1 MNQLGWLVQD
11 FRYALRGFR
20 KDRTFALLAIFAL
33 ALGIGATTVIYSVID
48 SVLLHPFPYA
58 GAERLVNVYVR
69 DVDRPPEDYGQT
81 SNVTPV
87 FLELRKQL
95 NVFEDVMGDAGADVF
110 YTVGGRTKL
119 ANGHFETPNTFEFLG
134 VKPMLGRPITAVDA
148 RPGAPPVFAMSSR
161 LWRNEFNSDP
171 KILGTT
177 FTLNGERRTL
187 VAIMPPRF
195 LLGDADMWMPY
206 NIHGSDA
213 ATQHMW
219 WWTLGRMKTGITLAQ
234 VAAQFDIVARRLAK
248 EYPSD
253 YPKQF
258 TTSAHTLLDEVI
270 RQFRN
275 VIYML
280 AAAVGMLLLIACSN
294 VANLLLARATARQ
307 KEIAIR
313 ASVGASRGRII
324 RQLLVESFAL
334 ALAACAIGC
343 VFAYVGLRLVIK
355 VIPPDTIPAETAVVM
370 SGGALG
376 FALLVAALTT
386 LLCGLVPALYAVR
399 GDLQTRLKDSSR
411 GTGTELRRGKLR
423 SALVVAEVALSIML
437 LVGAGLML
445 RTLFALEHV
454 DLGMNPRNV
463 LVVPTPLP
471 EARYKTP
478 QQRSVFF
485 QELLRRVTTLPGVIS
500 ASQSLG
506 LPPFGGPRSDVTI
519 PGKPHSAPWMTMA
532 QLCSEGYFRTL
543 QIPLLRGSLLSEAD
557 VASGRRVA
565 VVNQTLARD
574 YFGKEDPLGH
584 TIKFNALDEEPDLPH
599 NAYFEIIGVAGDAKN
614 RGLQDPA
621 MPEVFVPYTAIASLS
636 GAILVRTAVDPG
648 SLLPSIEK
656 QIWSVDPNVATSDT
670 GSLESLLQRNTYS
683 KPEFS
688 MILIAI
694 FAGIG
699 LALVA
704 VGVFSVMSY
713 SVSLRTHEIGIRMAL
728 GAERGAIL
736 RMVLF
741 NGLGLIGL
749 GLILGEISSM
759 FVTRFIS
766 SQLWGV
772 SARDPVTFLVVVA
785 VLVGVGLAACAIP
798 AIRATAVDPLIALR
812 YE

>member
-1 MNQLGWLVQD
+1 MNQLGWLAQD

-48 SVLLHPFPYA
+48 SVLLHPFPYT
-58 GAERLVNVYVR
+58 GSDRLVNLYVR
-69 DVDRPPEDYGQT
+69 EADRPPEDYGRT
-81 SNVTPV
+81 SNVTPA

-95 NVFEDVMGDAGADVF
+95 PVFEDIMGDAGANIF

-119 ANGHFETPNTFEFLG
+119 ANGHYETPNTFEFLG
-134 VKPMLGRPITAVDA
+134 VHPMMGRPLTRADA
-148 RPGAPPVFAMSSR
+148 QPGAPPVFAMSAR
-161 LWRNEFNSDP
+161 MWRKEFNSDP

-195 LLGDADMWMPY
+195 LLGDADMWLPY
-206 NIHGSDA
+206 DLHAKDA
-213 ATQHMW
+213 EHMW
-219 WWTLGRMKTGITLAQ
+219 WWTLGRMKPGVTLAQ
-234 VAAQFDIVARRLAK
+234 VDAQWEIVARRLAK
-248 EYPSD
+248 QYPHN
-253 YPKQF
+253 YPQQF

-270 RQFRN
+270 RQFRS

-307 KEIAIR
+307 KEVAIR

-334 ALAACAIGC
+334 ALLACGIGC
-343 VFAYVGLRLVIK
+343 IFAYVGLGLVIK
-355 VIPPDTIPAETAVVM
+355 VIPPDTIPAETEVVM
-370 SGGALG
+370 SSGALA
-376 FALLVAALTT
+376 FALLVAAVTT
-386 LLCGLVPALYAVR
+386 VLCGLAPALYAVR
-399 GDLQTRLKDSSR
+399 GDLQSRLKDSSR
-411 GTGTELRRGKLR
+411 GAGTELRRGKLR
-423 SALVVAEVALSIML
+423 SALVVGEVALSIVL

-454 DLGMNPRNV
+454 NLGMNARNV

-485 QELLRRVTTLPGVIS
+485 QELLRRVSTLPGVVS
-500 ASQSLG
+500 ASQSFG
-506 LPPFGGPRSDVTI
+506 LPPFGGPQTDIAV
-519 PGKPHSAPWMTMA
+519 PGKPHSSPWTTMV

-557 VASGRRVA
+557 VAAGRRVA
-565 VVNQTLARD
+565 VINQALARD
-574 YFGKEDPLGH
+574 FFGKEDPLGH
-584 TIKFNALDEEPDLPH
+584 TMEFKALDQEPDLPH
-599 NAYFEIIGVAGDAKN
+599 NAYFEIVGVVGDAKN
-614 RGLQDPA
+614 AGLQDA
-621 MPEVFVPYTAIASLS
+621 TMPEAFVPYTAINSLS
-636 GAILVRTAVDPG
+636 GAILVRTAVDPL
-648 SLLPSIEK
+648 SLLPSVEN

-670 GSLESLLQRNTYS
+670 GSLESFLQRNTYS

-688 MILIAI
+688 MILIGI

-741 NGLGLIGL
+741 QGLALIGL
-749 GLILGEISSM
+749 GLVLGEIASA
-759 FVTRFIS
+759 FLTRFIS
-766 SQLWGV
+766 GQLWGV
-772 SARDPVTFLVVVA
+772 TGRDPLTFFVVVA
-785 VLVGVGLAACAIP
+785 VLVVVGMAACAVP
-798 AIRATAVDPLIALR
+798 ARRATAVDPLIALR

>member
-1 MNQLGWLVQD
+1 MNQLGWLAQD

-48 SVLLHPFPYA
+48 SVLLHPFPYT
-58 GAERLVNVYVR
+58 GSERLVNLYVR
-69 DVDRPPEDYGQT
+69 EVGRPPEDYGQT
-81 SNVTPV
+81 SNVTPA
-87 FLELRKQL
+87 FLELSKQL
-95 NVFEDVMGDAGADVF
+95 PVFEDIMGDAGADIF

-119 ANGHFETPNTFEFLG
+119 ANGHYETPNTFEFLG
-134 VKPMLGRPITAVDA
+134 VQPMMGRPLTRADA
-148 RPGAPPVFAMSSR
+148 QPGAPPVFAMSAR
-161 LWRNEFNSDP
+161 MWRKEFNSDP

-195 LLGDADMWMPY
+195 LLGDADMWLPY
-206 NIHGSDA
+206 DLHAKDA
-213 ATQHMW
+213 EHMW
-219 WWTLGRMKTGITLAQ
+219 WWTLGRMKPGVTLAQ
-234 VAAQFDIVARRLAK
+234 VDAQWDIVARRLAK
-248 EYPSD
+248 QYPHN

-270 RQFRN
+270 RQFRS

-307 KEIAIR
+307 KEVAIR

-334 ALAACAIGC
+334 ALLACGVGC
-343 VFAYVGLRLVIK
+343 IFAYVGLRLVIK
-355 VIPPDTIPAETAVVM
+355 VIPPDTIPAETEVVM
-370 SGGALG
+370 SSGALA

-386 LLCGLVPALYAVR
+386 VLCGLAPALYAVR
-399 GDLQTRLKDSSR
+399 GDLQSRLKDSSR
-411 GTGTELRRGKLR
+411 GAGTELRRGKLR
-423 SALVVAEVALSIML
+423 SALVVGEVALSIVL

-454 DLGMNPRNV
+454 NLGMNPRNV

-485 QELLRRVTTLPGVIS
+485 QELLRRVSTLPGVVS

-506 LPPFGGPRSDVTI
+506 LPPFGGPQTDIAV
-519 PGKPHSAPWMTMA
+519 PGKPHSAPWTTMV

-557 VASGRRVA
+557 VAAGRRVA
-565 VVNQTLARD
+565 VINQALARD
-574 YFGKEDPLGH
+574 FFGKEDPLGH
-584 TIKFNALDEEPDLPH
+584 TMEFKALDQEPDLPH
-599 NAYFEIIGVAGDAKN
+599 NAYFQIVGVVGDAKN
-614 RGLQDPA
+614 AGLQDA
-621 MPEVFVPYTAIASLS
+621 TMPEAFVPYTAINSLS
-636 GAILVRTAVDPG
+636 GAILVRTAVDPL
-648 SLLPSIEK
+648 SLLPSVEN

-670 GSLESLLQRNTYS
+670 GSLESFLQRNTYS

-688 MILIAI
+688 MILIGI

-741 NGLGLIGL
+741 QGLALIGL
-749 GLILGEISSM
+749 GLVLGEIASA
-759 FVTRFIS
+759 FLTRFIS
-766 SQLWGV
+766 GQLWGV
-772 SARDPVTFLVVVA
+772 TGRDPLTFLLVVA
-785 VLVGVGLAACAIP
+785 VLVVVGMAACAVP
-798 AIRATAVDPLIALR
+798 ARRATAVDPLIALR

>member
-20 KDRTFALLAIFAL
+20 KDRAFALLAIFAL

-58 GAERLVNVYVR
+58 GADRLVNVYVR
-69 DVDRPPEDYGQT
+69 EVNRPPDDYGNT
-81 SNVTPV
+81 SNPAPA
-87 FLELRKQL
+87 FLELRKQMSL
-95 NVFEDVMGDAGADVF
+95 FEDVMGDAGADMF

-134 VKPMLGRPITAVDA
+134 VQPMLGRPLTRADA
-148 RPGAPPVFAMSSR
+148 QPGAPPVFAMSSR
-161 LWRNEFNSDP
+161 MWRKEFNSDP

-195 LLGDADMWMPY
+195 LLGDADMWLPY
-206 NIHGSDA
+206 NLHGSDA
-213 ATQHMW
+213 ATQRMW
-219 WWTLGRMKTGITLAQ
+219 WWTLGRMKPGVTLAQ
-234 VAAQFDIVARRLAK
+234 VNAQWEIVARRLARQ
-248 EYPSD
+248 YPHD

-270 RQFRN
+270 RQFRS

-334 ALAACAIGC
+334 ALAASVIGC
-343 VFAYVGLRLVIK
+343 VFAFVGLRLVIR
-355 VIPPDTIPAETAVVM
+355 VIPPDTIPAETEVAM

-376 FALLVAALTT
+376 FALLVAAVTT
-386 LLCGLVPALYAVR
+386 VLCGLAPAFYAVR
-399 GDLQTRLKDSSR
+399 GDLQSRLKDSSR
-411 GTGTELRRGKLR
+411 GAATELRRGKLR

-454 DLGMNPRNV
+454 NLGMNPRNV

-478 QQRSVFF
+478 QQRGVFF
-485 QELLRRVTTLPGVIS
+485 QELLRRVSNLPGVVS

-506 LPPFGGPRSDVTI
+506 LPPFGGPRTDITI
-519 PGKPHSAPWMTMA
+519 PGKPHSAPWMTMV
-532 QLCSEGYFRTL
+532 QLCSEGYFQTL
-543 QIPLLRGSLLSEAD
+543 QIPLLRGSLFSQAD
-557 VASGRRVA
+557 VATGRRVA
-565 VVNQTLARD
+565 VINQALARD
-574 YFGKEDPLGH
+574 FFGKEDPLGH
-584 TIKFNALDEEPDLPH
+584 TMEFKALDEEPDLPH
-599 NAYFEIIGVAGDAKN
+599 NAYFEIVGVVGDAKN
-614 RGLQDPA
+614 EGLQDA
-621 MPEVFVPYTAIASLS
+621 TMPEAFVPYTAINSLS
-636 GAILVRTAVDPG
+636 GAILVRTAVEPL
-648 SLLPSIEK
+648 SLLPSIES

-670 GSLESLLQRNTYS
+670 GSLESFLQRNTYS

-688 MILIAI
+688 MILIGI

-728 GAERGAIL
+728 GAERSAIL

-749 GLILGEISSM
+749 GVLFGELASAFI
-759 FVTRFIS
+759 TRYLA

-772 SARDPVTFLVVVA
+772 SARDPMTFFAVVA
-785 VLVGVGLAACAIP
+785 VLVAVGLAACAVP
-798 AIRATAVDPLIALR
+798 ARHATGVDPLIALH